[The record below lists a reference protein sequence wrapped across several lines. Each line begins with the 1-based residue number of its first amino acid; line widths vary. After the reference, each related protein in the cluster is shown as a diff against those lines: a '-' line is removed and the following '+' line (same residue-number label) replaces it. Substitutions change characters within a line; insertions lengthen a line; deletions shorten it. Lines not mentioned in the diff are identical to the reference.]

1 MGCWRNK
8 FLQRRSSN
16 FKEDKHLTVDEMIDA
31 LESVLGALYQ
41 QQDYTRFPEIL
52 TAAKNITGALSYDF
66 AAVMPDY
73 PNIPFGEHER

>member
-8 FLQRRSSN
+8 FLQRHNSN

-41 QQDYTRFPEIL
+41 QQDYTRFPEVL
-52 TAAKNITGALSYDF
+52 VAAENVAGALKYDF
-66 AAVMPDY
+66 GAVMPDY
-73 PNIPFGEHER
+73 PDIPFGEFEF

>member
-8 FLQRRSSN
+8 FLQRHNSN

-41 QQDYTRFPEIL
+41 Q
-52 TAAKNITGALSYDF
+52 
-66 AAVMPDY
+66 
-73 PNIPFGEHER
+73 